1 MLYHRDE
8 DNETNK
14 RHCQSLVHTI
24 CIHVYGKV
32 VKTHYVTKNPLVI
45 RSGSLVLVLWLRV
58 PSVDFI
64 VLSYSQ
70 I

>member
-14 RHCQSLVHTI
+14 LQCQSLVRTI

-32 VKTHYVTKNPLVI
+32 VKSHYVTINPLVI

-58 PSVDFI
+58 PIVDVI